1 MYLTNYD
8 PFFDGM
14 RRWLNAIPS
23 DAEHRSRPATP
34 AVDVREDDNGWTF
47 LLDLPGV
54 APDGIDVHIEDDEL
68 VVHAKHAEERRHDN
82 GGNGAGDGKYIHVE
96 RVSGSYQRRF
106 TLPAVADAESVSA
119 NSKDGVLTITVG
131 KKQEVLPKKITVD
144 VS

>member
-14 RRWLNAIPS
+14 RKWLAATPFAAA
-23 DAEHRSRPATP
+23 DVSRPATP
-34 AVDVREDDNGWTF
+34 AVDVRENDKGWTF

-54 APDGIDVHIEDDEL
+54 TPDGIDVHVEDDEL
-68 VVHAKHAEERRHDN
+68 VVNAKHAEERRRDN
-82 GGNGAGDGKYIHVE
+82 GGEDGEYIHVE
-96 RVSGSYQRRF
+96 RIGGSYQRRF
-106 TLPAVADAESVSA
+106 TLPAVADTESISA

-131 KKQEVLPKKITVD
+131 KKEEVLPKKITVN

>member
-14 RRWLNAIPS
+14 RRWLGGTPFVAA
-23 DAEHRSRPATP
+23 DTSRPATP
-34 AVDVREDDNGWTF
+34 AVDVKEDDKGWTF

-54 APDGIDVHIEDDEL
+54 TPDGIDVHIEDDEL
-68 VVHAKHAEERRHDN
+68 VVNAKHAEEHR
-82 GGNGAGDGKYIHVE
+82 GGNGGEGGDYIHVE

-106 TLPAVADAESVSA
+106 TLPAVADTDSVSA
-119 NSKDGVLTITVG
+119 NSKDGVLTIAIG